1 MNFTVTEDELLQV
14 MDGVKEVYDAY
25 YGGAADALKLKLG
38 DDFSQLRDRACSMG
52 DINVKVY
59 VYQNK
64 LARLLRRRKILIRHS
79 TCCSRE
85 ENTECRIWNCSQ
97 RIWRV
102 SIPYWN

>member
-1 MNFTVTEDELLQV
+1 M
-14 MDGVKEVYDAY
+14 KEVYDAY

-64 LARLLRRRKILIRHS
+64 LAAVVAEAENSDTAFHLLFKGG
-79 TCCSRE
+79 E
-85 ENTECRIWNCSQ
+85 TECRIWNCSQ